1 MNEMSHNQQ
10 LSIDTLNLRL
20 PSGLEGRANGIALQV
35 ATYLSKLPLTRA
47 GKFPSFAVPTIR
59 LHGGEADGVIA
70 RRIAQAIQAKV
81 NESVTTPHTPGG
93 ATHAD

>member
-1 MNEMSHNQQ
+1 MSHNQQ

-35 ATYLSKLPLTRA
+35 ATHLSKLPLTRA
-47 GKFPSFAVPTIR
+47 GTFASIDVPTIR

-70 RRIAQAIQAKV
+70 HRIAQAIQAQVHRSVAANHSTFGV
-81 NESVTTPHTPGG
+81 NHV
-93 ATHAD
+93 D